1 VVVGSFA
8 FLGFDGFFV
17 VAAGVDVAPAGSTVP
32 WLGLAP
38 PVDAAGV
45 GVAAGAG
52 VATTAAEDVVVGAA
66 AAVVVA
72 LLECCA
78 GLCCLAC
85 RALWGALALLVAV
98 VGVLVAAAGCAL
110 VFDFVEPP
118 LPQPAAT
125 TATAATVQIRARFIR
140 RTPFCLSEASVP
152 GLQTRLRLQRFAAT
166 AYRKVRW
173 WLLYTHRALHGC
185 AFRGTI
191 AGG

>member
-38 PVDAAGV
+38 PVDAGV

-78 GLCCLAC
+78 GLC
-85 RALWGALALLVAV
+85 
-98 VGVLVAAAGCAL
+98 
-110 VFDFVEPP
+110 
-118 LPQPAAT
+118 
-125 TATAATVQIRARFIR
+125 
-140 RTPFCLSEASVP
+140 
-152 GLQTRLRLQRFAAT
+152 
-166 AYRKVRW
+166 
-173 WLLYTHRALHGC
+173 
-185 AFRGTI
+185 
-191 AGG
+191 